1 MHGINLKRLK
11 RACGGCP
18 TALPMEPASMHQQA
32 ASHAGPKATRRDWIG
47 LAVIAIPCLIYS
59 MDLTVLYLAVPQIV
73 ADLKPSAAGLLW
85 IVDIY
90 GFMVAGALVTMG
102 TLGDRVGRRRVLLI
116 GAAAFG
122 LTSVLAAYSTSAEM
136 LIFARALQGLAGAAL
151 APSTLSLIR
160 NMFLDPQERA
170 TAIGIWVAS
179 FSAGAVI
186 GPVFGGLILAHFS
199 WGAVF
204 LINVPVMLMLLILG
218 PVLLPE
224 FRDPNAGHMDVLSAA
239 QSVVAVLG
247 VIYGIKRFA
256 EDGLALLPFLSILVG
271 LAVAV
276 IFFRRERRLADPL
289 IDVRL
294 FSTPAFSAAL
304 ATNVLGLFMLLG
316 SFLFITQYLQLVLG
330 MGPQEAGLWMAPSGI
345 VFALGS
351 LAGPVLV
358 RHFHPST
365 VIASGLLMSAFGFAA
380 LTQIAAAQS
389 PWILFAGMMIFCVGL
404 SPIGAI
410 TTDLVMGAAPAERA
424 GAASAVSETSFEFGG
439 ALGIA
444 VLGSLFTFV
453 YGSAMRAVDLQA
465 LPFGAV
471 ESARDGLGGA
481 VDAAH
486 VLPPDQAAQ
495 LLTAARAS
503 FVYAFEVTSAVSTLC
518 ALLAAIFAA
527 TLLRNAGQRR

>member
-1 MHGINLKRLK
+1 MSDVVAKAGAK
-11 RACGGCP
+11 
-18 TALPMEPASMHQQA
+18 AS
-32 ASHAGPKATRRDWIG
+32 RREWIG

-73 ADLKPSAAGLLW
+73 ADLKPSAAELLW

-102 TLGDRVGRRRVLLI
+102 TLGDRIGRRKVLLI

-122 LTSVLAAYSTSAEM
+122 ITSVLAAYSTSAEM
-136 LIFARALQGLAGAAL
+136 LIVARALQGLAAATL

-170 TAIGIWVAS
+170 FAIGIWVAS

-186 GPVFGGLILAHFS
+186 GPVFGGMILAHFW

-224 FRDPNAGHMDVLSAA
+224 FRDPEAGHMDPLSAA

-247 VIYGIKRFA
+247 VIYGIKRLA
-256 EDGLALLPFLSILVG
+256 EDGWALLPIVSILVG
-271 LAVAV
+271 LAVGV

-294 FSTPAFSAAL
+294 FSAPAFSAAL
-304 ATNVLGLFMLLG
+304 ATNVLGLFMVLG

-330 MGPQEAGLWMAPSGI
+330 MGPLEAGLWMAPSGV

-351 LAGPVLV
+351 MAAPILV
-358 RHFHPST
+358 RNFHPSS
-365 VIASGLLMSAFGFAA
+365 VIATGLLLSALGFAS
-380 LTQIAAAQS
+380 LTQIADCRV
-389 PWILFAGMMIFCVGL
+389 P
-404 SPIGAI
+404 
-410 TTDLVMGAAPAERA
+410 
-424 GAASAVSETSFEFGG
+424 
-439 ALGIA
+439 
-444 VLGSLFTFV
+444 
-453 YGSAMRAVDLQA
+453 
-465 LPFGAV
+465 
-471 ESARDGLGGA
+471 
-481 VDAAH
+481 VDAARRH
-486 VLPPDQAAQ
+486 AGILYRLVARSAPSPPISSWAPRRRNGPAPPRPSRRRASSS
-495 LLTAARAS
+495 AARSAS
-503 FVYAFEVTSAVSTLC
+503 PCSVACSRLSMVAACVPPLSSRPCRQAPLKARVMASALQSRWRRRCPASRARNSCRRRARRLSTP
-518 ALLAAIFAA
+518 
-527 TLLRNAGQRR
+527 LR

>member
-1 MHGINLKRLK
+1 MSDVVAK
-11 RACGGCP
+11 
-18 TALPMEPASMHQQA
+18 
-32 ASHAGPKATRRDWIG
+32 AGAKAGRREWIG

-73 ADLKPSAAGLLW
+73 ADLKPSAAELLW

-102 TLGDRVGRRRVLLI
+102 TLGDRIGRRKVLLI

-122 LTSVLAAYSTSAEM
+122 ITSVLAAYSTSTEM
-136 LIFARALQGLAGAAL
+136 LIVARALQGLAAATL

-170 TAIGIWVAS
+170 FAIGIWVAS

-186 GPVFGGLILAHFS
+186 GPVFGGIILAHFW

-224 FRDPNAGHMDVLSAA
+224 FRDPEAGHMDPLSAA

-247 VIYGIKRFA
+247 VIYGIKRLA
-256 EDGLALLPFLSILVG
+256 EDGWALLPIVSILVG
-271 LAVAV
+271 LSVGV
-276 IFFRRERRLADPL
+276 IFFRRERRLAEPL

-294 FSTPAFSAAL
+294 FSAPAFSAAL
-304 ATNVLGLFMLLG
+304 ATNVLGLFMVLG
-316 SFLFITQYLQLVLG
+316 SFLFITQYLQLVLV
-330 MGPQEAGLWMAPSGI
+330 MGPLEAGLWMAPSGV

-351 LAGPVLV
+351 MAAPILV
-358 RHFHPST
+358 RNFHPGS
-365 VIASGLLMSAFGFAA
+365 VIATGLLLSALGFAS
-380 LTQIAAAQS
+380 LTQIATAES
-389 PWILFAGMMIFCVGL
+389 PWMLLGGMLAFCIGL

-410 TTDLVMGAAPAERA
+410 TTDLVMGAAPPERA
-424 GAASAVSETSFEFGG
+424 GAASAISETSFEFGG

-453 YGSAMRAVDLQA
+453 YGRGMPSAAELST
-465 LPFGAV
+465 LPTSAV
-471 ESARDGLGGA
+471 ESARDGLG
-481 VDAAH
+481 AAIE
-486 VLPPDQAAQ
+486 VAQTLPSEQGAQ
-495 LLTAARAS
+495 LLSTARTA
-503 FVYAFEVTSAVSTLC
+503 FVYAFEVTSAVSALC
-518 ALLAAIFAA
+518 ALMAAVFAA
-527 TLLRNAGQRR
+527 TLLRGAR